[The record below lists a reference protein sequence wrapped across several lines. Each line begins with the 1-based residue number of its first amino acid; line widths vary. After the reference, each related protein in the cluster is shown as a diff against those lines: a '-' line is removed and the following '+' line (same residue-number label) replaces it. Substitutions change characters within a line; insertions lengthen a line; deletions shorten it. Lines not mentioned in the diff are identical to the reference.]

1 MIFDLRLLQVCTEE
15 HISGD
20 VANGHWSTT
29 SAFIKLDT
37 DHLCLRQ
44 TCDEEH
50 VGDMAHPSE
59 YEPLQLLLVHLDEL
73 PDRPL

>member
-29 SAFIKLDT
+29 SAFIKLYNG
-37 DHLCLRQ
+37 HLCLWQ

-50 VGDMAHPSE
+50 VGDVAHPCE
-59 YEPLQLLLVHLDEL
+59 DEPLQLLLVHLDEL